1 MTKLIECV
9 PNFSEGN
16 DNQIIDSIAEAI
28 TKIKGVTLL
37 NVDPGKATNRTVMTF
52 VGSPETVIE
61 AAFGAIKVASE
72 KIDMSKHKGEHP
84 RFGATDVC
92 PLIPISNISF
102 DELIPYAEKLGK
114 RVAKELKISV
124 YLYEQAAKKKER
136 KNLANIRS
144 GEYEGL
150 REKLTQEIWK
160 PDFGTTFFNKKSGA
174 VAIGVRDFLIA
185 YNINLN
191 TKSTRLANAI
201 AFDVREKG
209 RIKRKGHPVI
219 GEIVYDSK
227 GQPMTVPGSLKN
239 VKAIGWYIE
248 EFGISQ
254 ISMNLT
260 NIDQT
265 PIHIVFD
272 EVSEKAEKRGV
283 RVTGSEI
290 VGLIPL
296 KPMLEA
302 GKYFLKK
309 QNRSV
314 GIPEI
319 DIIKIAIESLG
330 LNQVKKFIPEKNI
343 IEYYL
348 ESLFDDKKKIIE
360 LKASDFSDE
369 VARESP
375 APGGG
380 SVSAYVGALGSSLGE
395 MVANL
400 SANKRGWE
408 DKVEKFSSIANQIDE
423 IRKDLLFLVD
433 EDADSFDRI
442 MSSFKLPNSSEEEK
456 KIRMKAIYDSSIYA
470 AEVPLR
476 VMRRSYDSYNLIHE
490 LAQNG
495 NQNSISDAG
504 VACLCIHAAIHGA
517 YLNVKINLKDIS
529 DDQGILKKADEIIK
543 KSSIKRDKIISFIEE
558 VI

>member
-543 KSSIKRDKIISFIEE
+543 KSSIKRDKLISFIEE

>member
-1 MTKLIECV
+1 MTQIVECV

-16 DNQIIDSIAEAI
+16 DKEIINSISGAI
-28 TKIKGVTLL
+28 SNTKGVNLL

-52 VGSPETVIE
+52 VGDPDSVIN
-61 AAFGAIKVASE
+61 AAFNAIKMASQ
-72 KIDMSKHKGEHP
+72 KIDMTKHKGEHP

-92 PLIPISNISF
+92 PLVPVANISL
-102 DELIPYAEKLGK
+102 DELVPYANKLAK
-114 RVAKELKISV
+114 KVASELKIPV
-124 YLYEQAAKKKER
+124 YLYEHAAKNKTR

-150 REKLTQEIWK
+150 KDKLSKKEWM
-160 PDFGTTFFNKKSGA
+160 PDYGTKLFNKKSGA
-174 VAIGVRDFLIA
+174 IAIGVRDFLIA
-185 YNINLN
+185 YNVNLN

-209 RIKRKGHPVI
+209 RIKRTGHPVI
-219 GEIVYDSK
+219 GEIVKDKK
-227 GQPMTVPGSLKN
+227 GNPETIPGSLKH

-260 NIDQT
+260 NITAT
-265 PIHIVFD
+265 PIHVVFD
-272 EVSEKAEKRGV
+272 EVINKANKRGV

-296 KPMLEA
+296 KSILDA

-309 QNRSV
+309 QNRSI
-314 GIPEI
+314 GIPES
-319 DIIKIAIESLG
+319 DIIDIAIESLG

-348 ESLFDDKKKIIE
+348 KSITKENPSILDLTANE
-360 LKASDFSDE
+360 FSDE
-369 VARESP
+369 VSRESP

-380 SVSAYVGALGSSLGE
+380 SVSAYVGSLGTSLGL
-395 MVANL
+395 MVSNL

-408 DKVEKFSSIANQIDE
+408 DKVDDFSEIANKINI
-423 IRKDLLFLVD
+423 IREELLFLVD
-433 EDADSFDRI
+433 EDTNAFNKI
-442 MSSFKLPNSSEEEK
+442 MLAFKLPNNSANEK
-456 KIRMKAIYDSSIYA
+456 KERLQKINEATIYA
-470 AEVPLR
+470 AQVPLR
-476 VMRRSYDSYNLIHE
+476 VMEKSFESYSLIYK
-490 LAQNG
+490 LAKEG
-495 NQNSISDAG
+495 NKNSISDTG
-504 VACLCIHAAIHGA
+504 VACLCIYTAIYGA
-517 YLNVKINLKDIS
+517 FLNVKINLKELSNDK
-529 DDQGILKKADEIIK
+529 GILKKAKEIID
-543 KSSIKRDKIISFIEE
+543 KSSVEKEKIINYIES